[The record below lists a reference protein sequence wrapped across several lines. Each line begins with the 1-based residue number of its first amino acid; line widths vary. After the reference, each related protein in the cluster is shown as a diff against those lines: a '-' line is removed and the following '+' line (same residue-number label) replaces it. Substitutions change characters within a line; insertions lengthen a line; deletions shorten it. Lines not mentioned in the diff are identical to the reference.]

1 MTVTNFCRIVMWLDT
16 KLVRST
22 KLSLAIEALYHGL
35 AYIDDNLRQGVL
47 VYIESERVNYDI
59 PRVNMLTLEGLSSA
73 YPFVRMTSRVAID
86 FFGMTEPEKTNVDHL
101 LPIEIQVCTSSA
113 DSVTG
118 YQWQTVARFHEAHI
132 FEAMDKLIDCL
143 ASPQYFEQ
151 CEECKM
157 VSPVGFAAC
166 SCQQHLIHA
175 A

>member
-1 MTVTNFCRIVMWLDT
+1 MTNFCRIVMWLDT

-86 FFGMTEPEKTNVDHL
+86 FFGMTETEKTNVDYL

-143 ASPQYFEQ
+143 ASPQYFVQ
-151 CEECKM
+151 CEECKR

-166 SCQQHLIHA
+166 SCQQRLIHA